1 MKQKIVDVNKEQH
14 VIMKNTNT
22 KILRMEC
29 TSELKVPKLFNY
41 TEVLICIEMQMYQ
54 VYIRFKPASLAINS
68 LHTEKL
74 HIIYTEAIK
83 SYKGLIKL
91 G

>member
-1 MKQKIVDVNKEQH
+1 
-14 VIMKNTNT
+14 
-22 KILRMEC
+22 
-29 TSELKVPKLFNY
+29 
-41 TEVLICIEMQMYQ
+41 MYQ

>member
-41 TEVLICIEMQMYQ
+41 TEVLICIEM
-54 VYIRFKPASLAINS
+54 
-68 LHTEKL
+68 
-74 HIIYTEAIK
+74 
-83 SYKGLIKL
+83 
-91 G
+91 